1 LKPPPFHY
9 HAPTTLPEALGL
21 LATLAEARPLAG
33 GQSLMP
39 MLNFRL
45 LAPQNLVDLNR
56 VSALSFIKEEDG
68 RVAMGAMTRQ
78 RDIEYS
84 ELVTRRIPLLAEAIR
99 LVGHRQTRNRG
110 TLGGSLAHLDP
121 AAELPAVA
129 MALDAELTLQ
139 SRDGSRRLKMAEFAK
154 GMLSTALAPDELLT
168 EVRFPLWK
176 EGHGYAF
183 VEYAR
188 RHGDFAVVSAAAL
201 LEMSGTKV
209 KRASLTL
216 GGVAPAPL
224 RMRDTEAAL
233 IGHELSNETIQRA
246 AALCAKVDA
255 MDDPTYPA
263 WYRRKLAVTYARRA
277 LEKAWERTT

>member
-1 LKPPPFHY
+1 LKPAAFVY
-9 HAPTTLPEALGL
+9 HAPASLNEALGL
-21 LATLAEARPLAG
+21 LATLPEARPLAG

-56 VSALSFIKEEDG
+56 VVGLSFIRETPDG
-68 RVAMGAMTRQ
+68 IVMGAMTRQ

-84 ELVTRRIPLLAEAIR
+84 EIVMRRLPLLAEAIR
-99 LVGHRQTRNRG
+99 QVGHRQTRNRG

-121 AAELPAVA
+121 AAELPTVA

-139 SRDGSRRLKMAEFAK
+139 SRAGSRRLKMAEFAK
-154 GMLSTALAPDELLT
+154 GMLSTALAPGELLT

-176 EGHGYAF
+176 AGHGYGF

-201 LEMSGTKV
+201 LEISESKV
-209 KRASLTL
+209 IRASLTL
-216 GGVAPAPL
+216 GGVAPASL
-224 RMRDTEAAL
+224 RMRDAEAAL
-233 IGHELSNETIQRA
+233 AGHKLSKERIEEA
-246 AALCAKVDA
+246 AGLCAKVQA

-263 WYRRKLAVTYARRA
+263 WYRQKLAVTHARRA
-277 LEKAWERTT
+277 LEKAWKRAK